1 RRFVIT
7 PQRVSHKYPL
17 EKDTMMS
24 DGLTLSAE
32 GAAQISDNDRD
43 ELIRNIRAIV
53 QDVENLYRP
62 TRAEMPSH
70 RVSSDPVMLGLYGAR
85 DGLIAA
91 ENSILKIALGS
102 ASEEKLE
109 GVHPVD
115 IEIDK
120 LFDQTNP
127 DERSK
132 P

>member
-1 RRFVIT
+1 
-7 PQRVSHKYPL
+7 
-17 EKDTMMS
+17 MS

-32 GAAQISDNDRD
+32 GAAKISDNDRD